1 MNYLMTETAEL
12 IETNALL
19 ADTANDMM
27 IRSFT
32 MQRSDRKEIK

>member
-1 MNYLMTETAEL
+1 MTETAEL

-19 ADTANDMM
+19 ADTANDM